1 MHKYYR
7 EVAVV
12 AAAVGDS
19 YNSLCT
25 MPLEEGIGMEEVER
39 SDGVTAVTW
48 ATEYFSAFF
57 IRATF
62 FLSSFVKGSFLF

>member
-7 EVAVV
+7 EVAV
-12 AAAVGDS
+12 AGES

-25 MPLEEGIGMEEVER
+25 MPLEEGIGMEEVES

-57 IRATF
+57 RRATF